1 MKYLDSKVINYRFPS
16 TIDFRAIINLLSEF
30 KLPIQDI
37 EPDRQSFILAE
48 HDGKIIGCAGFEAY
62 GEAAL
67 FRSLAVN
74 SEYRNLKIGKLL
86 TGKVMALAH
95 EKGIHEFYLLT
106 NTADGFFQ
114 KQGWKKTDRK
124 EVPTDIAK
132 SSEFASIC
140 PSTAICM
147 KFTY

>member
-1 MKYLDSKVINYRFPS
+1 MKYLNSKVISYRFPS
-16 TIDFRAIINLLSEF
+16 TIDFRAIISMLSAYS
-30 KLPIQDI
+30 LPDSDI
-37 EPDRQSFILAE
+37 EPGRQSFIVAE
-48 HDGKIIGCAGFEAY
+48 HEGKIIGCAGYEAY
-62 GEAAL
+62 GETAL
-67 FRSLAVN
+67 FRSLAVD
-74 SEYRNLKIGKLL
+74 SEYWNLDIGKLL

-114 KQGWKKTDRK
+114 KLGWNIIQRND
-124 EVPTDIAK
+124 VPKGINT

-147 KFTY
+147 KYTY